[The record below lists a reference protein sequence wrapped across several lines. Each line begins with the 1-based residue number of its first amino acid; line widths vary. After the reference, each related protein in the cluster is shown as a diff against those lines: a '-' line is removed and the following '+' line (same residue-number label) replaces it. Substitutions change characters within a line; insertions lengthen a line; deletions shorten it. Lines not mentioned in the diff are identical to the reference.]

1 MKHCT
6 NCGYELAPDTQYC
19 PNCGQAVRDN
29 GELGTSASEDRTGE
43 NAMKHVTAAQ
53 SDVQKAEPTPRMPA
67 ADVNTARPATRNN
80 TIIVVIIALALIL
93 GGFFFIKKQV
103 VVSRDQ
109 LASNLTKAVQNQDGK
124 LFLKQFSKDDQE
136 LKFSNIGAKSIVKDM
151 HNHSRDSISE
161 VGRII
166 VDGQRVAGTHAKY
179 HFNVE
184 SKQVLGMFTSY
195 YLTTRRTP
203 IRVLDYTG
211 SGGPV
216 TIKLEDA
223 DNQQISKKQLSSGF
237 FPGKYNLKVRSGD
250 TQDDY
255 WIWPNGDGETIDL
268 TLTSDD

>member
-6 NCGYELAPDTQYC
+6 NCGYELEAGVQFC
-19 PNCGQAVRDN
+19 PNCGQVVRRNEQPDEVST
-29 GELGTSASEDRTGE
+29 GERTGE
-43 NAMKHVTAAQ
+43 SASRHLKTDQ
-53 SDVQKAEPTPRMPA
+53 RDVQNAEQTPRIPDNDGNVAQQPA
-67 ADVNTARPATRNN
+67 RNN
-80 TIIVVIIALALIL
+80 GIIVIIIVVALLL
-93 GGFFFIKKQV
+93 GGFFFVKDRV

-109 LASNLTKAVQNQDGK
+109 LAANITKAVQKQDGK

-136 LKFSNIGAKSIVKDM
+136 LKFSSVGAKSVVKDM
-151 HNHSRDSISE
+151 HNHSRDSLSE

-179 HFNVE
+179 HFTVE

-211 SGGPV
+211 SDGPV
-216 TIKLEDA
+216 TVKLEDA
-223 DNQQISKKQLSSGF
+223 DNQQISKQQLSSGF

-255 WIWPNGDGETIDL
+255 WIWPDGDGETIDL